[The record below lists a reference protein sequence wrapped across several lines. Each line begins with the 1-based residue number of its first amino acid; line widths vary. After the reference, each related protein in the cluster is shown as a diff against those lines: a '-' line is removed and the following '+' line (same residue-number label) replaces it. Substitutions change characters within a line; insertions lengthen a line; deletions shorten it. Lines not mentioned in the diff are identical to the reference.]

1 MSELQF
7 PEKKFFEK
15 IFQMQD
21 GYVLDLSSRDFKSF
35 FQDYDIDIEAEKY
48 AIDGV
53 SKGKRLKKFWEIEHN
68 SLVASVNR
76 GLLFLSEIDTS
87 TDVYQKAE
95 NILQKLESHN
105 LDNAEI
111 EESREKEDARRS
123 VRTIIQ
129 EATYLI
135 IRKSKMDGHTFM
147 KVPDV
152 LKHPLIENFFGVLGE
167 YQDSKKLDFKLA
179 DNDRTRE
186 AWIIEA
192 LKKHKFCK
200 E

>member
-1 MSELQF
+1 MSDLQF
-7 PEKKFFEK
+7 PDKKFFEK

-21 GYVLDLSSRDFKSF
+21 GYVLDLSSREFKAF

-87 TDVYQKAE
+87 TELYQKAE
-95 NILQKLESHN
+95 NILQKLESLN

-152 LKHPLIENFFGVLGE
+152 LKHPLIENFFDVLGK

-186 AWIIEA
+186 AWITEA

>member
-76 GLLFLSEIDTS
+76 GLLFLAEIDTS